1 MKINHYS
8 ASLKQ
13 RKTITFG
20 DFTEQLKTEN
30 KHQEIEALRMVRAFS
45 DGKLHKP
52 YSEKIPY
59 IGFSAAFS
67 TRERVERM
75 ESYNGVVLLEIN
87 QLSTRSEAE
96 ALKERLSDNPQI
108 ALAFVG
114 CTGLSLKFLVRF
126 ALPDNTLPQE
136 IHTAELFHAHAC
148 RKALEFYR
156 MQLDPRVKLRSDKLD
171 VRCRF
176 SYDPEPYINEN
187 PVAIRISQ
195 PVALH
200 YEPQWEK
207 PLNEHLHNPEEKT
220 HGLFFKS
227 LEEQNTFY
235 YASSMIQALK
245 VKLDENKDP
254 DVYRRDF
261 LTAYMKKCFR
271 GGIDEEQAVQN
282 VLRYGRMKEYETEV
296 RNVFRA
302 GYAMEKMFGQKC
314 ILPDYQKDL
323 FNMEEFLERRY
334 EMRINTINDQTE
346 YREKLNYYIPFRTV
360 TQQVLNTMVIMAH
373 NEGLKIWDR
382 DLRRY
387 VNSTLIPAYNPIERF
402 LEELPVWDGQ
412 DHIRNLAAKVPCE
425 NSEVWIS
432 NFYTWFLGM
441 VAGWKQMNKQHA
453 NSTLPLLIGK
463 QACGKSTF
471 CKRLLPQELQE
482 YYTDSIDF
490 SKKKEAMLSLTQ
502 YALINIDEFDSVS
515 VSYQSFLKHVVQKAV
530 INVRK
535 PYEKGNKAFR
545 RYSSFIATCNNDD
558 LLSDPTGSRRYLCVK
573 INGTI
578 DNDFLIN
585 HAQLYAQAVAALN
598 NGEQYWFDTEHA
610 KQTTLANEEFN
621 IQSTEEK
628 LLYHYFE
635 EAPSEKEGE
644 WMTPTEIFLYL
655 RDKSKMKL
663 GSRGMGA
670 FGRILKKAGFPSKR
684 VRTGTIYLLKKK

>member
-13 RKTITFG
+13 RKTIPFG

-30 KHQEIEALRMVRAFS
+30 KHQEIEAMRMVRAFS

-59 IGFSAAFS
+59 IGFSAAFC
-67 TRERVERM
+67 TRGRVERL
-75 ESYNGVVLLEIN
+75 ECYNGVVLLEIN
-87 QLSTRSEAE
+87 RMSTRSEAE
-96 ALKERLSDNPQI
+96 VLKKRLTDHPQI
-108 ALAFVG
+108 KLAFVG
-114 CTGLSLKFLVRF
+114 CSGLSLKFLVQF

-136 IHTAELFHAHAC
+136 LDAAGLFHAHAC

-156 MQLDPRVKLRSDKLD
+156 MQLDPRVSLPGDKLD

-176 SYDPEPYINEN
+176 SFDPDPYINEN
-187 PVAIRISQ
+187 PIAIRIEQ

-207 PLNEHLHNPEEKT
+207 PLHEHRHNSKEKT

-227 LEEQNTFY
+227 VEEQNTFY
-235 YASSMIQALK
+235 YASAMIQALK
-245 VKLDENKDP
+245 VKTDENKDP
-254 DVYRRDF
+254 EIYRRDF
-261 LTAYMKKCFR
+261 LLAYMKQCFR
-271 GGIDEEQAVQN
+271 GGIDEEQAIQN
-282 VLRYGRMKEYETEV
+282 VLRYGRMSEYEAEV
-296 RNVFRA
+296 RNIFRA
-302 GYAMEKMFGQKC
+302 GYAMEKVFGGKC
-314 ILPDYQKDL
+314 ILPDFQKDL
-323 FNMEEFLERRY
+323 FTMEEFLERRY
-334 EMRINTINDQTE
+334 EMRINTINGQVE

-360 TQQVLNTMVIMAH
+360 TQQVLNTMVIHAQT
-373 NEGLKIWDR
+373 EGLKVWDR
-382 DLRRY
+382 DLRRHAD
-387 VNSTLIPAYNPIERF
+387 STLIPAYNPIERF
-402 LEELPVWDGQ
+402 LEELPAWDGK
-412 DHIRNLAAKVPCE
+412 DYIRDLAAKVPCE
-425 NSEVWIS
+425 NTEVWIS

-441 VAGWKQMNKQHA
+441 VAGWKQMNKHHA
-453 NSTLPLLIGK
+453 NSTLPLLIGE

-530 INVRK
+530 VNVRK

-573 INGTI
+573 ITGTI
-578 DNDFLIN
+578 DNDFQIN
-585 HAQLYAQAVAALN
+585 YAQLYAQAIAALN
-598 NGEQYWFDTEHA
+598 SGEQYWFDTEHA

-621 IQSTEEK
+621 IQSTEEQ
-628 LLYHYFE
+628 LLHHYFE
-635 EAPSEKEGE
+635 EAPSEKEGI
-644 WMTPTEIFLYL
+644 WMTPTEIYLYL
-655 RDKSKMKL
+655 RDQSKMKL
-663 GSRGMGA
+663 GNRGMTA
-670 FGRILKKAGFPSKR
+670 FGRVLKKAGFPTKR
-684 VRTGTIYLLKKK
+684 TNSSRYYLLRKK